1 MQILLNQNNEVI
13 AYAVSGGIK
22 REGYETVIIEDNQVP
37 NSFRELF
44 KPSFYIFENEEIKL
58 NPNFHEEEKVE
69 TPQIPQTPQ
78 IPSIEF
84 PTSDKELRHMFSS
97 MQVQI
102 IQGNRMVTQLTQ
114 QNADFSQQIVQ
125 LKQEIENLK
134 GGNDNGTTIP
144 EV

>member
-1 MQILLNQNNEVI
+1 MQILLNQNNEII
-13 AYAVSGGIK
+13 AYAVSGGIE
-22 REGYETVIIEDNQVP
+22 REGYKTLTIEDNQVP
-37 NSFRELF
+37 DSFRELF
-44 KPSFYIFENEEIKL
+44 KPSFYIFENGEIKL
-58 NPNFHEEEKVE
+58 NPNFHEEEKGEIPE
-69 TPQIPQTPQ
+69 TPQTP
-78 IPSIEF
+78 SVEL
-84 PTSDKELRHMFSS
+84 PTSDKELRRMFSS

>member
-1 MQILLNQNNEVI
+1 MQILINDKDIII
-13 AYAVSGGIK
+13 AYAMSGSIE
-22 REGYETVIIEDNQVP
+22 REGYETVTIEDNQLP
-37 NSFRELF
+37 DSFRELF

-69 TPQIPQTPQ
+69 IPETPQMPQ
-78 IPSIEF
+78 IDFS
-84 PTSDKELRHMFSS
+84 TSDEELRRMFSS

>member
-1 MQILLNQNNEVI
+1 MQILLNQYNEIV
-13 AYAVSGGIK
+13 AYAVVGGIE
-22 REGYETVIIEDNQVP
+22 REGYETVTIEDNQVP

-58 NPNFHEEEKVE
+58 NPNYHEEEKVE
-69 TPQIPQTPQ
+69 IPETPQ
-78 IPSIEF
+78 IPSVEL
-84 PTSDKELRHMFSS
+84 PTSDKELRRMFSS

>member
-1 MQILLNQNNEVI
+1 MQILLNQNNEII
-13 AYAVSGGIK
+13 AYAVSGGIE
-22 REGYETVIIEDNQVP
+22 REGYKTLTIEDNQVP
-37 NSFRELF
+37 DSFRELF
-44 KPSFYIFENEEIKL
+44 KPSFYIFENGEIKL
-58 NPNFHEEEKVE
+58 NPNFHEEEKGEIPE
-69 TPQIPQTPQ
+69 TPQTP
-78 IPSIEF
+78 SVEL
-84 PTSDKELRHMFSS
+84 PTSDKELRRMFSS

-102 IQGNRMVTQLTQ
+102 IQGNRMTTQLAQ

>member
-1 MQILLNQNNEVI
+1 MQILLNQNNEII
-13 AYAVSGGIK
+13 AYAIIGGVE
-22 REGYETVIIEDNQVP
+22 REGYETVTIEDNQVP
-37 NSFRELF
+37 NSFRETF
-44 KPSFYIFENEEIKL
+44 KPSFYIFENEEVKL
-58 NPNFHEEEKVE
+58 NPNYHEEEKVE
-69 TPQIPQTPQ
+69 IPEIPQ
-78 IPSIEF
+78 IPSVEL
-84 PTSDKELRHMFSS
+84 PTSDKELRRMFSS

-102 IQGNRMVTQLTQ
+102 IQGNRMATQLAQ